1 LTYYRGKIK
10 NGLEELMEIVAL
22 IEIFGLICNA
32 IVLISAVLIAIKTI
46 AEMIGRPIRLIKRK
60 SDTEFKEKVISI
72 LDEIL
77 PGILLR
83 HDLETRERYKADR
96 EAYLRDIKEAVVQD
110 IGQKLSQVDNLA
122 QQYVSLEISAKDVL
136 REKIVCMYENNK
148 DARKLRYFEKR
159 ALEQYYKDYKKMG
172 GNSYIDTIHERM
184 LTWEV
189 EPDDYQ

>member
-1 LTYYRGKIK
+1 
-10 NGLEELMEIVAL
+10 MEIVAL

-46 AEMIGRPIRLIKRK
+46 AEMIGKPIKLIKSK
-60 SDTEFKEKVISI
+60 NDTEFKEKVISI

-83 HDLETRERYKADR
+83 HDLETREKYKADR

>member
-1 LTYYRGKIK
+1 
-10 NGLEELMEIVAL
+10 MEIVAL

-46 AEMIGRPIRLIKRK
+46 AEMVGKPIRLIKRK
-60 SDTEFKEKVISI
+60 NDTEFKEKVISI

-77 PGILLR
+77 PDILLK
-83 HDLETRERYKADR
+83 HDLEIREKYKADR
-96 EAYLRDIKEAVVQD
+96 EAYLKDIKEAVVKD

-136 REKIVCMYENNK
+136 REKIVCLYENNK
-148 DARKLRYFEKR
+148 DTRKLRYFEKH
-159 ALEQYYKDYKKMG
+159 ALEQYHKDYKKMG
-172 GNSYIDTIHERM
+172 GNSYIDTIYDRM

>member
-1 LTYYRGKIK
+1 
-10 NGLEELMEIVAL
+10 MEFVAFM
-22 IEIFGLICNA
+22 EIFGLICNT
-32 IVLISAVLIAIKTI
+32 IVLISAMLLAIKTI
-46 AEMIGRPIRLIKRK
+46 ADMIGKPIKLIKNK
-60 SDTEFKEKVISI
+60 SETEFKDKVLLI
-72 LDEIL
+72 LNEVL
-77 PGILLR
+77 PGILLK

-96 EAYLRDIKEAVVQD
+96 EAYLRDIKKAVVQD

-159 ALEQYYKDYKKMG
+159 ALEQYYKDYKQMG

>member
-1 LTYYRGKIK
+1 
-10 NGLEELMEIVAL
+10 
-22 IEIFGLICNA
+22 
-32 IVLISAVLIAIKTI
+32 
-46 AEMIGRPIRLIKRK
+46 
-60 SDTEFKEKVISI
+60 
-72 LDEIL
+72 
-77 PGILLR
+77 
-83 HDLETRERYKADR
+83 
-96 EAYLRDIKEAVVQD
+96 VQD